1 MIATDLECPATP
13 NGVPVGWFEPGSP
26 EWHAA
31 RRNGV
36 GGSEVAA
43 LLGIS
48 PYESR
53 FSLWHRKKGLVIPVE
68 ENPQMYWG
76 KKLEPAICDEFNT
89 RRQPDGMWAAP
100 AGTYH
105 ASGRPWQIANPDR
118 LVYPDRHSSEPIA
131 VFEAKSSR
139 DGLGFGEEGT
149 DEVPVWYRPQAIW
162 YCDALG
168 LPECHLGVLIAGSE
182 YREYLIQWNADEA
195 ATMRDAAAEF
205 MASLANNERPSI
217 DGHSATYDV
226 LKLLPDGLDDIDVDV
241 LPLLRDRYFAALDAH
256 KQTEWELSECRSLLL
271 DAIGTSRRAKC
282 LGDLVATRTVRDGRT
297 YSLQPARKRSTA
309 A

>member
-1 MIATDLECPATP
+1 MTTALECPPTP
-13 NGVPVGWFEPGSP
+13 NGIPVGWFEAGSA

-48 PYESR
+48 PYESQ
-53 FSLWHRKKGLVIPVE
+53 FSLWHRKKGLVEPVG

-76 KKLEPAICDEFNT
+76 KRLEPAICQEFNE

-118 LVYPDRHSSEPIA
+118 LVYPDRNATDPIA
-131 VFEAKSSR
+131 VFEAKTSR

-149 DEVPVWYRPQAIW
+149 DEVPVWYRAQSIW
-162 YCDALG
+162 YCDTLG

-182 YREYLIQWNADEA
+182 YREYLIKWDAAEA
-195 ATMRDAAAEF
+195 QMMRDAAEAF
-205 MASLANNERPSI
+205 MATVAANQRPAI
-217 DGHSATYDV
+217 DGHTATYDV
-226 LKLLPDGLDDIDVDV
+226 LKLLPDGLDDIDVEV

-256 KQTEWELSECRSLLL
+256 KEATWELSECRSLLL
-271 DAIGTSRRAKC
+271 DAIDTGRRAKC

-297 YSLQPARKRSTA
+297 FSLQPARKRPA